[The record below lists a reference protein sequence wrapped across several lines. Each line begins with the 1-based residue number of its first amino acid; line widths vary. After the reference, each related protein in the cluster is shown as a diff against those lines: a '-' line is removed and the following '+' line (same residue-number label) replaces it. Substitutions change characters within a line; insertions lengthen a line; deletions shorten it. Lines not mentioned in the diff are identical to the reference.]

1 MMEERKNAVIY
12 ARFSSDNQREESIEG
27 QLRECKAFAEKN
39 GYLIV
44 GTYIDRAYSARTA
57 DRPDFQNM
65 IKDSA
70 NKTFDYVI
78 VWKLDRFSRDRID
91 SAMYKS
97 VLKKNKVKVVSATEN
112 ITDDP
117 TGILMEAVLEGMSEY
132 YSADLSE
139 KVIRG
144 LTENALKCK
153 FNGGTIPIGYKVN
166 GSQYFEVDPLTAPA
180 VVEAF
185 ESYANGA
192 TMRQVADELNAKGV
206 KNNVGGMV
214 TENTVARMLHN
225 RKYIGEYKFR
235 DIITP
240 NGIPAIV
247 TEELFERVQSR
258 MEINKKAPAKHKAE
272 DEYILSGKLF
282 CGKCERMMTGESGTS
297 HTLDVHRYYKCYGV
311 RKHLCDKKTVKK
323 DYIENLVIKHI
334 QSIMFDDKLIDRLA
348 DDVLEE
354 LNKENTVIPVLR
366 KQYSETA
373 KGIENI
379 INAIQLGILT
389 PSTKQRLEEL
399 ERAKTELSMQIAKEE
414 MKKPALTKAMVVE
427 WFTKLRKFD
436 ITKTEHRRR
445 LVDAFIN
452 AVFLYDDRIVIV
464 FNYKNSAKTT
474 SLEDVH
480 ASPIGSDLTTGTAPN
495 KNRNSDTKGLRFLL
509 FL

>member
-1 MMEERKNAVIY
+1 MMEERRNAVIY

-70 NKTFDYVI
+70 NKSFDYVI

-97 VLKKNKVKVVSATEN
+97 VLKKNKVKVISATEN

-235 DIITP
+235 HIITP

-247 TEELFERVQSR
+247 TEELFEHVQSR

-366 KQYSETA
+366 KQYSETT

-379 INAIQLGILT
+379 INAIHIDYL
-389 PSTKQRLEEL
+389 
-399 ERAKTELSMQIAKEE
+399 
-414 MKKPALTKAMVVE
+414 
-427 WFTKLRKFD
+427 
-436 ITKTEHRRR
+436 
-445 LVDAFIN
+445 
-452 AVFLYDDRIVIV
+452 
-464 FNYKNSAKTT
+464 
-474 SLEDVH
+474 
-480 ASPIGSDLTTGTAPN
+480 
-495 KNRNSDTKGLRFLL
+495 
-509 FL
+509 